1 MIWSLQVLRFIAA
14 SMVVYVHAAQ
24 SALTVTGSPG
34 PLPHNIAGLGLSGV
48 DLFFVLS
55 GVVIA
60 KTAPSLTAKQFA
72 WRRIRRIVPIYFLCC
87 IPAVIV
93 ALPNGIGWRDL
104 LATFLLWP
112 ATDVMTAPLLSVAWT
127 LSFEMV
133 FYGCAALILVDR
145 RWLAILLIAYAVAFA
160 LRSFGP
166 IFQFLGNPIIIEFLL
181 GVAIARLPMAR
192 LGIFGIPLGIALLL
206 GSGVLK
212 SAPDGDTLDFLIGDD
227 NLYRVLVFGIPAAMI
242 VYGTMQITARPSVWT
257 YLGDASYTLYLVH
270 TFAVT
275 SLLALWLT
283 YPLPANIIVLTGVI
297 ASVVLAWRVHELV
310 EKPILK
316 ALGRR
321 RMQAATA

>member
-1 MIWSLQVLRFIAA
+1 MIWSLQVLRFVAA

-87 IPAVIV
+87 IPAVMV

-127 LSFEMV
+127 LSFEML

-145 RWLAILLIAYAVAFA
+145 RWLIHSADRIRCGILTAAI
-160 LRSFGP
+160 RP
-166 IFQFLGNPIIIEFLL
+166 D
-181 GVAIARLPMAR
+181 LPVSR
-192 LGIFGIPLGIALLL
+192 E
-206 GSGVLK
+206 S
-212 SAPDGDTLDFLIGDD
+212 D
-227 NLYRVLVFGIPAAMI
+227 N
-242 VYGTMQITARPSVWT
+242 
-257 YLGDASYTLYLVH
+257 H
-270 TFAVT
+270 
-275 SLLALWLT
+275 
-283 YPLPANIIVLTGVI
+283 
-297 ASVVLAWRVHELV
+297 
-310 EKPILK
+310 
-316 ALGRR
+316 
-321 RMQAATA
+321 